1 MTYRAQKSPVFLW
14 YNKSLNT
21 MKICL
26 YFEAERIISGSG
38 IGRAL
43 QHQKIA
49 LESAGISYTLD
60 PNDDYDLL
68 HINTVGPLSI
78 TTIAQARLRKKP
90 IVFHA
95 HSTEEDFRNSF
106 VFSNQVAP
114 LFKKHLVTM
123 YSQAN
128 AIITPTPYAKKL
140 LQNYGI
146 TLPINCVS
154 NGVNINRYTNDTD
167 KIEAFRRYFSLEKEA
182 KVVIGVGLYLKRKGL
197 HDFLDVAAHFP
208 EITFIWFGHTPS
220 ISIPN
225 DLKIKIRD
233 HSPNVILPGYVK
245 GPIIEGA
252 FMSSDL
258 FFFPSYEET
267 EGIVVLEALAAKCP
281 VIVRDIGV
289 YEEWLVS
296 GENCYKASDN
306 EGFIELINS
315 FYNHQL
321 KDTKVNGYSLALD
334 RTLDK
339 IGQQL
344 KAIYT
349 RVLEDSV

>member
-1 MTYRAQKSPVFLW
+1 
-14 YNKSLNT
+14 

-68 HINTVGPLSI
+68 HINTVGPLSMA
-78 TTIAQARLRKKP
+78 TLSQARRLKKA
-90 IVFHA
+90 ILFHA
-95 HSTEEDFRNSF
+95 HSTQEDFRDSF
-106 VFSNQVAP
+106 IFSNQVAP
-114 LFKKHLVTM
+114 LFKKHLISM
-123 YSQAN
+123 YSSAD
-128 AIITPTPYAKKL
+128 AIVTPTPYAKKL
-140 LQNYGI
+140 LESYGI
-146 TLPINCVS
+146 KLPITCIS
-154 NGVNINRYTNDTD
+154 NGVDLKKYDFDVD
-167 KIEAFRRYFSLEKEA
+167 KAYAFRRYFNLEENQ
-182 KVVIGVGLYLKRKGL
+182 KVIIGVGLYLKRKGL
-197 HDFLDVAAHFP
+197 HDFLEVASHFP
-208 EITFIWFGHTPS
+208 DITFIWFGHSPM
-220 ISIPN
+220 IAIPA
-225 DLKIKIRD
+225 DLKASIND
-233 HSPNVILPGYVK
+233 HSSNVILPGYVK

-281 VIVRDIGV
+281 VLVRDIGV
-289 YEEWLVS
+289 YEGWLVDNV
-296 GENCYKASDN
+296 NCYKANSND
-306 EGFIELINS
+306 EFMVKINH
-315 FYNHQL
+315 FYQKEL
-321 KDTKVNGYSLALD
+321 KDTCINGYEVASE

-344 KAIYT
+344 KSIYQK
-349 RVLEDSV
+349 VLEDNI